1 MEEKPVVPR
10 SHWCTPAFYILRA
23 EDAGSVSRAI
33 ESGCGA
39 DAPGSFI
46 AWLTKQTAVY
56 AWPMPGERYDIG
68 NLESYEL
75 AQKNYLGIRL

>member
-1 MEEKPVVPR
+1 MPR

-46 AWLTKQTAVY
+46 AWLTKQTAVH
-56 AWPMPGERYDIG
+56 AWPMPGERFDIG

-75 AQKNYLGIRL
+75 AQKNYRGIRL